1 MFDALIPAIIALPL
15 AGFLFTAA
23 VGRRLGKRAHV
34 VPVGA
39 IVLAWLI
46 GMWVVFNALS
56 GAEPFGEHGYGV
68 TLYTWIPSGVVP
80 RSTFAGLFV
89 DNLTAVP
96 PDRRPDDRPAR
107 PRLLDRLHEP

>member
-15 AGFLFTAA
+15 LGFLFTAL
-23 VGRRLGKRAHV
+23 VGRRLGKRAHL

-39 IVLAWLI
+39 VFLAWLI
-46 GMWVVFNALS
+46 GMCVVFNALS

-68 TLYTWIPSGVVP
+68 TLYTWIPRPATLPGHRRAVRRQP
-80 RSTFAGLFV
+80 DGL
-89 DNLTAVP
+89 P

-107 PRLLDRLHEP
+107 PHLLDRLHEP

>member
-15 AGFLFTAA
+15 LGFLFTAL
-23 VGRRLGKRAHV
+23 VGRRLGKRAHL

-56 GAEPFGEHGYGV
+56 GAEPFGDARP
-68 TLYTWIPSGVVP
+68 TAS
-80 RSTFAGLFV
+80 RSTRGSRPV
-89 DNLTAVP
+89 QPSRSP
-96 PDRRPDDRPAR
+96 PASSSTT
-107 PRLLDRLHEP
+107 